1 MKHVGIFTNAFKK
14 DLKLIGKKHPKDVK
28 LIIHSIEHII
38 LVDPFT
44 SDTKRLQCF
53 DYYRYRVGKYRIVF
67 DFDDAHNIVF
77 YAVDY
82 RSSIYDKLRRRF
94 KKC

>member
-28 LIIHSIEHII
+28 LIIHSIEHI
-38 LVDPFT
+38 
-44 SDTKRLQCF
+44 
-53 DYYRYRVGKYRIVF
+53 VF